1 MRSPQTSACITRVVM
16 DGDCDIELAEL
27 QSVTQRIQQSLQ
39 HIPASQ
45 RVYIANALLNLAIS
59 RMVSESGAQ
68 RTSTVLIRLIDVV
81 LEDEA
86 LQAAHKVMTT

>member
-1 MRSPQTSACITRVVM
+1 MRLPQTSACITRVVM
-16 DGDCDIELAEL
+16 DGDYNIELAEL

-45 RVYIANALLNLAIS
+45 RAYLANALLNLAIS
-59 RMVSESGAQ
+59 RMVSERGAQ
-68 RTSTVLIRLIDVV
+68 RTSTVLIRLIDAV

-86 LQAAHKVMTT
+86 L

>member
-16 DGDCDIELAEL
+16 DGGCDIELAEL

-45 RVYIANALLNLAIS
+45 RVYLANALFNLAIS

-68 RTSTVLIRLIDVV
+68 RTSTVLIRLIDAV
-81 LEDEA
+81 LEDDA
-86 LQAAHKVMTT
+86 LQAAHS